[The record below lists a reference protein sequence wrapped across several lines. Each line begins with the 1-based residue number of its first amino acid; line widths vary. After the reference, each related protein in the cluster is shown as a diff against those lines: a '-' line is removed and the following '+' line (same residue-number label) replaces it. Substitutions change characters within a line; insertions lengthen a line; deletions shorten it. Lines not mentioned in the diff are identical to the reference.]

1 MRELLYLLAICAWG
15 GGNRFGGK
23 SGRGSQNEM
32 DQGASIQVGIK
43 CDPIEA
49 FEDVIH
55 FVDKLKALQ
64 GRTSILTVFWRALII
79 PGAKLKSDNTGRLP
93 TTK

>member
-1 MRELLYLLAICAWG
+1 
-15 GGNRFGGK
+15 
-23 SGRGSQNEM
+23 M
-32 DQGASIQVGIK
+32 DQGASIHVGIK

-64 GRTSILTVFWRALII
+64 GRTSILLTCSF
-79 PGAKLKSDNTGRLP
+79 
-93 TTK
+93 